1 MVGHWGRAA
10 LLLVAALAAA
20 PGAARAQNA
29 PTGEITFAGYVGIFQ
44 DNYTAAVIEPFL
56 KRFPGIKVSY
66 FPMQTSA
73 QMLGLLRAHK
83 DDPEVD
89 AVILDISV
97 SGAGN
102 QEGLFVPLDP
112 ALVPNAADIHDL
124 GKVAGGFGPAVTFDH
139 FVMLYNTELV
149 TPPPTGFAD
158 FWNPAYKGQ
167 VALVAAPNIQA
178 IALTILIDNALGADY
193 RKTIDPAVKRL
204 AALSPNVQTWE
215 AKPDNYTVV
224 ANGTA
229 KLGTGWNARA
239 QLYGDLTKG
248 KLGVLIP
255 SEGSAFQINTMNL
268 VAKGKHLAAAQ
279 AFINYTL
286 SPEAQA
292 AFTERMFYAPTNK
305 KAAVSPDAL
314 ARTATA
320 PAAMAKMLP
329 IDWDY
334 VLTVRDA
341 WLNRWRREI
350 IVAR

>member
-1 MVGHWGRAA
+1 
-10 LLLVAALAAA
+10 
-20 PGAARAQNA
+20 
-29 PTGEITFAGYVGIFQ
+29 
-44 DNYTAAVIEPFL
+44 
-56 KRFPGIKVSY
+56 
-66 FPMQTSA
+66 
-73 QMLGLLRAHK
+73 
-83 DDPEVD
+83 
-89 AVILDISV
+89 
-97 SGAGN
+97 
-102 QEGLFVPLDP
+102 
-112 ALVPNAADIHDL
+112 
-124 GKVAGGFGPAVTFDH
+124 
-139 FVMLYNTELV
+139 V

-167 VALVAAPNIQA
+167 LALVAAPNIQA
-178 IALTILIDNALGADY
+178 IALTILIDHALGADY

-204 AALSPNVQTWE
+204 AALGPNVQTWE

-229 KLGTGWNARA
+229 RLGTGWNARA
-239 QLYGDLTKG
+239 QLYSDLTKG

-255 SEGSAFQINTMNL
+255 AEGSAFQINTINL
-268 VAKGKHLAAAQ
+268 VAKSKHAAAAQ

-305 KAAVSPDAL
+305 KAAVSPAAL

-320 PAAMAKMLP
+320 PEAMAKMVP